1 MQCQIELFSLAHWQQ
16 FLYITLGIIYVLFL
30 LEALIAQV
38 WCSTG
43 AMAHYADVY
52 AVDIKKTCNFSF
64 F

>member
-1 MQCQIELFSLAHWQQ
+1 MYC
-16 FLYITLGIIYVLFL
+16 FL

-52 AVDIKKTCNFSF
+52 AVDIKTM
-64 F
+64 